1 MKTIVKFL
9 VTVAVLVL
17 SASSLSQVLAQQTQ
31 ASYTVNLSSF
41 TLQVTY
47 PSEVMPG
54 GNVTVNVQATP
65 KTTSIYL
72 QTLTATVYYGDTSGL
87 HPITTQTIV
96 SNPANGYVSYG
107 YGSYSTGSFSKSFTV
122 NIPQNAPRTSLVAIF
137 SETVQ
142 SNNYYYYNYPSY
154 FGYLYNGNPLYYSY
168 YPSYSTTTDDAIA
181 PLSYIRA
188 TTPEYVTLQSE
199 YQMLQQQLNQT
210 QAQNQQL
217 QTTIAQQ
224 SATISLLGQQL
235 ASANSMAQTYQDLA
249 LGAIIIALAL
259 AALAVFTYYRRSK
272 GNERASAQKQA
283 STKKAETEAPK

>member
-1 MKTIVKFL
+1 MKATIRFL
-9 VTVAVLVL
+9 VTVAVLL
-17 SASSLSQVLAQQTQ
+17 SALSLSQGLAQQTQ

-54 GNVTVNVQATP
+54 QNITVNVQASP
-65 KTTSIYL
+65 KTTGTYL
-72 QTLTATVYYGDTSGL
+72 QTLAATVYYGDTSGL
-87 HPITTQTIV
+87 HTLTTQTLV
-96 SNPANGYVSYG
+96 SNAANG

-142 SNNYYYYNYPSY
+142 SNNYYNYPSY
-154 FGYLYNGNPLYYSY
+154 FGYLYNGNPLFYSN

-181 PLSYIRA
+181 PLSYVKA

-217 QTTIAQQ
+217 QTTITQQ
-224 SATISLLGQQL
+224 SATINLLGQQL
-235 ASANSMAQTYQDLA
+235 ASANSTAQTYQDLA
-249 LGAIIIALAL
+249 LGAIIIAIAF
-259 AALAVFTYYRRSK
+259 AAFAGFTYYKRSK
-272 GNERASAQKQA
+272 GKDQAPTPKQVN
-283 STKKAETEAPK
+283 TKKTETETPE

>member
-1 MKTIVKFL
+1 MKATIRFL
-9 VTVAVLVL
+9 VTVAVLLL
-17 SASSLSQVLAQQTQ
+17 SALSLSQGLAQQTQ

-54 GNVTVNVQATP
+54 QNITVNVQASP
-65 KTTSIYL
+65 KTTGTYL
-72 QTLTATVYYGDTSGL
+72 QTLAATVYYGDTSGL
-87 HPITTQTIV
+87 HTITTQTLV
-96 SNPANGYVSYG
+96 SNAANG

-142 SNNYYYYNYPSY
+142 SNNYNYYNYPSY
-154 FGYLYNGNPLYYSY
+154 FGYLYNGNPLFYSN

-181 PLSYIRA
+181 PLSYVKA

-217 QTTIAQQ
+217 QTTISQQ
-224 SATISLLGQQL
+224 NSTINLLGQQL
-235 ASANSMAQTYQDLA
+235 ASANSTAQTYQDLA
-249 LGAIIIALAL
+249 LGAIIIAV
-259 AALAVFTYYRRSK
+259 ALAVFAGFTYYRSRGK
-272 GNERASAQKQA
+272 DQASVSKQA
-283 STKKAETEAPK
+283 STNQTETETPK

>member
-1 MKTIVKFL
+1 MKATIRFL
-9 VTVAVLVL
+9 VTVAVLL
-17 SASSLSQVLAQQTQ
+17 SALSLSQGLAQQTQ

-54 GNVTVNVQATP
+54 QNITVNVQASP
-65 KTTSIYL
+65 KTTGTYL
-72 QTLTATVYYGDTSGL
+72 QTLAATVYYGDTSGL
-87 HPITTQTIV
+87 HALTTQTLV
-96 SNPANGYVSYG
+96 SNAANGY
-107 YGSYSTGSFSKSFTV
+107 GSFSTGSFSKNFTV

-142 SNNYYYYNYPSY
+142 SNNYNYYNYPSY
-154 FGYLYNGNPLYYSY
+154 FGYLYNGNPLFYSN

-181 PLSYIRA
+181 PLSYVKA

-217 QTTIAQQ
+217 QTTISQQ
-224 SATISLLGQQL
+224 SATISLLSQQL
-235 ASANSMAQTYQDLA
+235 ASVNSTTQTYQGLA
-249 LGAIIIALAL
+249 LVAVIIAVAL
-259 AALAVFTYYRRSK
+259 AAFAGFTYYKRSK
-272 GNERASAQKQA
+272 GKDQAPTPKQS
-283 STKKAETEAPK
+283 STKKAETETAE